1 MSPDR
6 ASAPPQDD
14 RGVFVAVVG
23 PSGVGKDTLMSRAA
37 RHPGLD
43 PRVRFARRVVTREA
57 LVASE
62 DHDSLDEAG
71 FARAAAEGAFSLT
84 WSAHGL
90 RYALP
95 HSTIEDLGRGRVV
108 VGNLSRR
115 SLADAVR
122 AFGALWVVEVTA
134 RPDVLLDRLSARGRE
149 SRDTILDR
157 LGRQV
162 TVTLPPGA
170 EGHLRIDN
178 SDDVE
183 VATERFVGRLNALCG
198 PLRAGRQSVSSQ
210 TIVAPR
216 VSSKL

>member
-6 ASAPPQDD
+6 ANASLEHRA
-14 RGVFVAVVG
+14 GVFVAVVG
-23 PSGVGKDTLMSRAA
+23 PSGAGKDTLMSRAA

-43 PRVRFARRVVTREA
+43 QRVRFARRVVTREA

-71 FARAAAEGAFSLT
+71 FTRAVAEGAFSLT

-95 HSTIEDLGRGRVV
+95 RSVVEDLERGRVV
-108 VGNLSRR
+108 VANLSRR
-115 SLADAVR
+115 SLADAVS
-122 AFGALWVVEVTA
+122 AFGPLWVLEVTA
-134 RPDVLLDRLSARGRE
+134 RPDVLLERLSARGRE
-149 SRDTILDR
+149 SRDTIIDR

-183 VATERFVGRLNALCG
+183 VATERFVGHLNALCG
-198 PLRAGRQSVSSQ
+198 PMRSGHQSVSS
-210 TIVAPR
+210 
-216 VSSKL
+216 

>member
-1 MSPDR
+1 MSADR
-6 ASAPPQDD
+6 MRPPASASN
-14 RGVFVAVVG
+14 GVFVAVVG
-23 PSGVGKDTLMSRAA
+23 PSGAGKDTLMSRAA
-37 RHPGLD
+37 LHPALD
-43 PRVRFARRVVTREA
+43 PRVRFARRIVTRA
-57 LVASE
+57 AMVASE

-71 FARAAAEGAFSLT
+71 FMRAEADGAFSLA

-95 HSTIEDLGRGRVV
+95 RAVAEDLGGGRVV
-108 VGNLSRR
+108 VANLSRR
-115 SLADAVR
+115 SLADAVL

-134 RPDVLLDRLSARGRE
+134 RPEVLLDRLSARGRE

-170 EGHLRIDN
+170 AGHLRIDN

-183 VATERFVGRLNALCG
+183 VATEHLVGRLNALSG
-198 PLRAGRQSVSSQ
+198 PLHFGRQSVS
-210 TIVAPR
+210 P
-216 VSSKL
+216 